1 MMKIA
6 GFDIHNQRA
15 QTDEEAMFKAKERPW
30 IRHRIVMI
38 K

>member
-6 GFDIHNQRA
+6 GFDICSQRA
-15 QTDEEAMFKAKERPW
+15 QTDEESMFKAKERPW
-30 IRHRIVMI
+30 RRHQIVMI